1 MLSLTL
7 LCIVFGSI
15 SSIAHIFIKGIPVL
29 NQLSKM
35 NSIFEESFYSI
46 FYTWPIIH
54 HISPFAAGVL
64 TGYLIRK
71 TPNLYLGGKVV
82 ESVLWV
88 IFPSLSV
95 FGFHW
100 TQKLM
105 KTNID
110 MDSFTIN
117 DVSSEVEIYLNLT
130 LGKLLFCSGF
140 LWIFYMCSS
149 GRGGNQ

>member
-15 SSIAHIFIKGIPVL
+15 ASIAHIFIKGIPVL

-35 NSIFEESFYSI
+35 NSILEESFYSI

-71 TPNLYLGGKVV
+71 MPNLYLGGKVV
-82 ESVLWV
+82 ESILWV
-88 IFPSLSV
+88 IFPSLS
-95 FGFHW
+95 FLGFHW

-110 MDSFTIN
+110 MDSFAIN
-117 DVSSEVEIYLNLT
+117 DVSSELEIYLNLT